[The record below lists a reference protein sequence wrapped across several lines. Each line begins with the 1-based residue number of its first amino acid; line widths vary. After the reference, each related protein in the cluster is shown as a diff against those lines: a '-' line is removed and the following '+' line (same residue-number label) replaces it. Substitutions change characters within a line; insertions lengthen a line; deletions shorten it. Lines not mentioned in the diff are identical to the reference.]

1 MDLNLDECL
10 EPFTAYLKQKG
21 KSPNTIR
28 SYLCAIRLYAS
39 LYSRLNPANLRAYR
53 AHLLDHYRI
62 NTVNAR
68 IYAVNCF
75 LDSLR
80 FSFRLEPVRQQQCT
94 YLDCVHLPERL
105 RKAEAPSP
113 AGSQFLLVFCRPL
126 SGGYRRQNQRAA
138 SD

>member
-53 AHLLDHYRI
+53 AHLLAHYRI

-80 FSFRLEPVRQQQCT
+80 FSPGTGQT
-94 YLDCVHLPERL
+94 AAMYLSGLRHLPERL

>member
-94 YLDCVHLPERL
+94 YLT
-105 RKAEAPSP
+105 ASSP
-113 AGSQFLLVFCRPL
+113 REITKS
-126 SGGYRRQNQRAA
+126 
-138 SD
+138 